1 MADNDFIRQQQ
12 AAVERMREMN
22 ARSQQNRGYK
32 MPPVPNFVKLSGNGQ
47 QNVRGNIQGE
57 VRTQNK
63 VREEAVK
70 KQTDEIPKNGGAL
83 NFLDGLDIPFLSR
96 LKTDKDMSI
105 VIGLALIL
113 FSEGADKTLLL
124 ALLYILM

>member
-1 MADNDFIRQQQ
+1 
-12 AAVERMREMN
+12 MREMN
-22 ARSQQNRGYK
+22 ARSQQNGGYK

>member
-1 MADNDFIRQQQ
+1 MADNDFLRQQQ

-22 ARSQQNRGYK
+22 ARSQQNGGYK

-57 VRTQNK
+57 ARTQNNG
-63 VREEAVK
+63 REAEPK
-70 KQTDEIPKNGGAL
+70 KQTAESARNGGVL
-83 NFLDGLDIPFLSR
+83 SFLDGLDIPFLSK

-113 FSEGADKTLLL
+113 FSEGADKMLLL

>member
-22 ARSQQNRGYK
+22 ARSQQNGGYK

-83 NFLDGLDIPFLSR
+83 NFFDGLDIPFLSR

>member
-22 ARSQQNRGYK
+22 ARSQQNGGYK